1 MHVYVCARICAGVH
15 ACMCVCMCMHALV
28 CRVTGRGG
36 RNLEGLIFDSPLC
49 VLVCLHICM
58 CICVHALMCTCM
70 QAYMC
75 VYMDVCMHAH
85 ACMCGV
91 AGKERA
97 YTWEGGVRRNYTQ
110 KISKLSL

>member
-1 MHVYVCARICAGVH
+1 
-15 ACMCVCMCMHALV
+15 MCVCVCVPVCVCEHALV
-28 CRVTGRGG
+28 SRVTGREG

-58 CICVHALMCTCM
+58 CICVHALMCMCM
-70 QAYMC
+70 QAYLC
-75 VYMDVCMHAH
+75 VCMRVCMHAH

-91 AGKERA
+91 AGKVDH
-97 YTWEGGVRRNYTQ
+97 TLGWGGVRRNYTQ